1 MELEGK
7 VALVTGGSR
16 GIGRATV
23 IELAKR
29 GCNVAFFYYSR
40 EDKAREVEEEA
51 QVYNVKV
58 KGYKVDV
65 SDFNSVKEGYQQA
78 RKDFGPIDILV
89 NNAGIISRTYSIF
102 QIQEEEWD
110 QIINVNLKGAFNVTR
125 LVVGDMKE
133 KKQGSIVNVASIAGK
148 MGGNVGV
155 HYAASKAGL
164 IGMTFSLA
172 RELAQYNI
180 NVNAVAPGPVDT
192 DMMKDVTKERLKI
205 ILSGIPLK
213 RMATAEE
220 VARAIVFLIEN
231 DYITGEVVDI
241 NGGSYMD

>member
-1 MELEGK
+1 MDVNNK

-23 IELAKR
+23 LELAKK
-29 GCNVAFFYYSR
+29 GCNVAFFYHSR
-40 EDKAREVEEEA
+40 EEEA
-51 QVYNVKV
+51 KKIEKEAEKFGVKV
-58 KGYKVDV
+58 KGYQVDV
-65 SDFNSVKEGYQQA
+65 SKSEDVRRVFQQLK
-78 RKDFGPIDILV
+78 RDFGSIDILV
-89 NNAGIISRTYSIF
+89 NNAGIISKTYSIF
-102 QIQEEEWD
+102 QIPEEEWD
-110 QIINVNLKGAFNVTR
+110 TVINVNLKGAFNVTQIA
-125 LVVGDMKE
+125 VQDMKE
-133 KKQGSIVNVASIAGK
+133 KNRGSIVNVSSIAGK

-180 NVNAVAPGPVDT
+180 TVNAVAPGPVDT
-192 DMMKDVTKERLKI
+192 DMMKNVSKERLKI

-213 RMATAEE
+213 RMATPEE
-220 VARAIVFLIEN
+220 VAKTIVFLIEN